1 MMRARRPHKQTHGR
15 HTPLRLETL
24 ETREFLSANATDGTL
39 SMASPAPV
47 TQSFQDSAAY
57 TGTQDAKIIR
67 TYPTLAD
74 LGGSTILRSDGR
86 TDQAALIKWDLSSI
100 AAGNTIQSASLSLMV
115 TDPSRDTYEI
125 YALKRPWKEGA
136 VTWQGNGL
144 GSNWQ
149 VAGAS
154 GSLDRESTS
163 LGTLTVSNTGV
174 ATINLNAA
182 GIAKVQSWINDPSS
196 NYGFIIQDY
205 GNSDGLSF
213 TSSEIGTLAYRPKLT
228 VTYTSSGSTTPPDD
242 PNEPPPAGTT
252 NQAPQVEA
260 GANQSTTV
268 SGTINLNGTVTDDGL
283 PNPPAQV
290 TTTWTKVS
298 GPGTVTFG
306 NATAKSTTA
315 RFGTAGTY
323 VLQLLASDGTLK
335 TSDTLTVTVTSD
347 TPQGVQGFFVSPNGS
362 ASGDGSAARPWDLQT
377 ALSQPAAVK
386 PGATIWLREGTYR
399 GAFTSRLTGTAAA
412 PITVAAYPGEHVVI
426 DTYKPG
432 TTGNPMF
439 KVNGSYTN
447 FVGFEMMSS
456 DPSSRITALSG
467 SDPADIRRG
476 SLQDYGNYNKFINLV
491 LHDMDMGIG
500 MWSQGTGGEVYGSI
514 IYNNGWIGPDRPHGH
529 GIYAQNQYGTK
540 RIADNIIFNQ
550 FDYGFHAYG
559 TSKAYLNN
567 FLLEGNTIFNSGG
580 AKGVGYQRQPDI
592 LIGGGA
598 SAQNITLRG
607 NRTYQNGFNG
617 VVYLGDTAVN
627 KNLTLQDNYFVSDLA
642 LRGGW
647 TSVNATGNTI
657 VGKSQRIL
665 ELDVPTGTSP
675 SSYSWNNNHYTS
687 TGATRPFNYEG
698 ASKTWSQWKAATGL
712 DSNSDFSSSLPT
724 GADVF
729 VERNEYEAGR
739 ANITVYNWN
748 RSPAVSIDL
757 SSVLTV
763 GATYEIHNV
772 MDLFGTPVL
781 SGVYDGKPI
790 NLPIKATAAPRPI
803 GYTSSTPV
811 GTGTDFGAFVV
822 TSTSMATAAA
832 ALPAPNSAT
841 AGATIAADSTTTTTT
856 LASSATLTLSSDVQQ
871 QWSSEATEFQQLES
885 ALSTA
890 AAGSSSHAVT
900 GQKLSST
907 TSTTDSRSADSGLAS
922 RIRGVLDRLYDR
934 IDTPAERQVIADQIE
949 SHFAEVKATV
959 FQAIDAAIVDLQ
971 DNTTDLKADLQGL
984 FDKLDDLRP
993 LLARPV

>member
-1 MMRARRPHKQTHGR
+1 
-15 HTPLRLETL
+15 
-24 ETREFLSANATDGTL
+24 
-39 SMASPAPV
+39 
-47 TQSFQDSAAY
+47 
-57 TGTQDAKIIR
+57 
-67 TYPTLAD
+67 
-74 LGGSTILRSDGR
+74 
-86 TDQAALIKWDLSSI
+86 
-100 AAGNTIQSASLSLMV
+100 
-115 TDPSRDTYEI
+115 
-125 YALKRPWKEGA
+125 
-136 VTWQGNGL
+136 
-144 GSNWQ
+144 
-149 VAGAS
+149 
-154 GSLDRESTS
+154 
-163 LGTLTVSNTGV
+163 
-174 ATINLNAA
+174 
-182 GIAKVQSWINDPSS
+182 
-196 NYGFIIQDY
+196 
-205 GNSDGLSF
+205 
-213 TSSEIGTLAYRPKLT
+213 
-228 VTYTSSGSTTPPDD
+228 
-242 PNEPPPAGTT
+242 
-252 NQAPQVEA
+252 
-260 GANQSTTV
+260 
-268 SGTINLNGTVTDDGL
+268 
-283 PNPPAQV
+283 
-290 TTTWTKVS
+290 
-298 GPGTVTFG
+298 
-306 NATAKSTTA
+306 
-315 RFGTAGTY
+315 
-323 VLQLLASDGTLK
+323 
-335 TSDTLTVTVTSD
+335 
-347 TPQGVQGFFVSPNGS
+347 
-362 ASGDGSAARPWDLQT
+362 
-377 ALSQPAAVK
+377 
-386 PGATIWLREGTYR
+386 
-399 GAFTSRLTGTAAA
+399 
-412 PITVAAYPGEHVVI
+412 
-426 DTYKPG
+426 
-432 TTGNPMF
+432 MF

-529 GIYAQNQYGTK
+529 GIYAQNQNGTK

-580 AKGVGYQRQPDI
+580 AKGVGYRRQPDI
-592 LIGGGA
+592 LIGGGT

-698 ASKTWSQWKAATGL
+698 RLEDLEPVEGGHRAGLQQRLFEQPAHRRRCVRRTQRVRSRTRQHHRLQLGPQPDGEHRSLLGPDRRRDLRDPQRDGSLRHARPQRRLRRQADQPADQSHGRAASHRLHQLHARRHGDRLRRLRRDQHLDGHGRGSPTGPQL
-712 DSNSDFSSSLPT
+712 GHGRRHARRPIDDGHRDARPVGHAHPHQRRPTTMEPRRPRSFSNSK
-724 GADVF
+724 A
-729 VERNEYEAGR
+729 
-739 ANITVYNWN
+739 
-748 RSPAVSIDL
+748 L
-757 SSVLTV
+757 ST
-763 GATYEIHNV
+763 
-772 MDLFGTPVL
+772 
-781 SGVYDGKPI
+781 
-790 NLPIKATAAPRPI
+790 
-803 GYTSSTPV
+803 
-811 GTGTDFGAFVV
+811 
-822 TSTSMATAAA
+822 TAAA
-832 ALPAPNSAT
+832 
-841 AGATIAADSTTTTTT
+841 
-856 LASSATLTLSSDVQQ
+856 
-871 QWSSEATEFQQLES
+871 
-885 ALSTA
+885 
-890 AAGSSSHAVT
+890 SSSHAAT
-900 GQKLSST
+900 GQKLAST

-971 DNTTDLKADLQGL
+971 DNTTDLKADLRGL